1 MKSEQHQG
9 KGLKYLTVVPD
20 GYVPEN
26 RYPLI
31 IMLHGFG
38 ANMQD
43 LAGLAPVINQ
53 TGYVY
58 AFPNAPLSFDLG
70 GGYTGW
76 GWTPRGSDATA
87 EDIRNTE
94 ELLGGFFDEVFE
106 QFQIEPG
113 QAVLM
118 GFSQGGG
125 MTYRCGLERAGSF
138 AGLAALSATLPDRD
152 LLAGKLPQNRNQP
165 IFIAHGLYDPMIA
178 LDRAQAAKEFLEGAG
193 YSPEYHEYEMA
204 HEISGDAINDLLPWL
219 ARVLPPLD
227 QPPD

>member
-1 MKSEQHQG
+1 MQAEEHQG
-9 KGLKYLTVVPD
+9 HGLKYLTVAPD
-20 GYVPEN
+20 GYLPEN

-43 LAGLAPVINQ
+43 LAGLAPMINQ
-53 TGYVY
+53 RGYVY
-58 AFPNAPLSFDLG
+58 AYPNAPLPFDLG

-76 GWTPRGSDATA
+76 GWTPRGADATVEDVRNA
-87 EDIRNTE
+87 EK
-94 ELLGGFFDEVFE
+94 LLGGFFDEVFE
-106 QFQIEPG
+106 QFKIEQG

-138 AGLAALSATLPDRD
+138 AGLAALSATLPDQK
-152 LLAGKLPQNRNQP
+152 LLAEKLPQIRNQP
-165 IFIAHGLYDPMIA
+165 IFIAHGRRDATITI
-178 LDRAQAAKEFLEGAG
+178 DRAQAAKEFLEGAG

-204 HEISGDAINDLLPWL
+204 HEISGGVIDDLVPWL